1 MSPVLHSRLV
11 RHLAFWAA
19 TLVLSFLMQL
29 PAYFLAG
36 AKLYIGGIFFV
47 QLPASLLTIYP
58 LLYWILPRLQRGQFG
73 LLLLLLGAW
82 VAFSN
87 LVVDALRAL
96 YDLWP
101 GPVLFGEP
109 APAHFAWAHYKD
121 IGFAWFVL
129 TATAGAA
136 SALKLMHDWSE
147 QQQLGQRLQQRKL
160 HAELQLLKA
169 QLQPSFLF
177 DTLGTLQAL
186 TLRKSPEAP
195 AAVLHLAELLRYLLY
210 ASSQDTV
217 PLADEVD
224 MLRHYLA
231 LESLRLGPRVEV
243 AVNFGAVPT
252 GATVAPLL
260 LLPLLENAFRH
271 GTGAAQECPWVSI
284 DLVPKPHS
292 LTLKI
297 INSQTAGPDFREGS
311 GLRTL
316 RERLNRLYP
325 GQHEL
330 KITAEPDLFLATLH
344 LRTASPV
351 APAPLRVAPGP
362 AFRLTPSS

>member
-1 MSPVLHSRLV
+1 MRSARYSRVV

-29 PAYFLAG
+29 PAYFMAG
-36 AKLYIGGIFFV
+36 ASLYVGGIFFV

-73 LLLLLLGAW
+73 LLLVLLGAW
-82 VAFSN
+82 AAYSN
-87 LVVDALRAL
+87 LVIDVLRAL
-96 YDLWP
+96 YDWWP
-101 GPVLFGEP
+101 G
-109 APAHFAWAHYKD
+109 PAHFAWANYRD
-121 IGFAWFVL
+121 LGYTWFVL
-129 TATAGAA
+129 MATAGAA
-136 SALKLMHDWSE
+136 STFKLMRDWSE
-147 QQQLGQRLQQRKL
+147 QQQLGQQLQQRKL

-169 QLQPSFLF
+169 QLQPPFLF
-177 DTLGTLQAL
+177 DTLGTLHAL

-210 ASSQDTV
+210 ASSQDAV

-231 LESLRLGPRVEV
+231 LEQLRLGSRVEV
-243 AVNFGAVPT
+243 ALNFSGALG

-271 GTGAAQECPWVSI
+271 GTGAAQECPWVSL
-284 DLVPKPHS
+284 DLVAKPHS
-292 LTLKI
+292 MTFKV
-297 INSQTAGPDFREGS
+297 INSQAAASTTYQDGS
-311 GLRTL
+311 SLRNL

-325 GQHEL
+325 GRHEL
-330 KITAEPDLFLATLH
+330 KIVAEPDMFLATLH
-344 LRTASPV
+344 LRTTRAAEDKAAL
-351 APAPLRVAPGP
+351 APE
-362 AFRLTPSS
+362 RLTI

>member
-1 MSPVLHSRLV
+1 MSSARHSRVV
-11 RHLAFWAA
+11 RHVAFWVA
-19 TLVLSFLMQL
+19 TVALSLLMQL
-29 PAYFLAG
+29 PAYFIAG
-36 AKLYIGGIFFV
+36 ATLYVGGIFFV

-73 LLLLLLGAW
+73 LLLVLVGAW
-82 VAFSN
+82 LVATN
-87 LVVDALRAL
+87 VVVDVLRAL

-109 APAHFAWAHYKD
+109 APTPFAWTNYSD
-121 IGFAWFVL
+121 LGFAWFVL
-129 TATAGAA
+129 MATAGAA
-136 SALKLMHDWSE
+136 STLKLMHDWSE

-169 QLQPSFLF
+169 QLQPPFLF
-177 DTLGTLQAL
+177 DTLGTLHAL

-195 AAVLHLAELLRYLLY
+195 TAVLHLAELLRYLLY
-210 ASSQDTV
+210 ASSQDAV

-224 MLRHYLA
+224 MMRHYLA

-243 AVNFGAVPT
+243 ALNFSGALV
-252 GATVAPLL
+252 GASVAPLL

-271 GTGAAQECPWVSI
+271 GTSPAQECPWVSI
-284 DLVPKPHS
+284 DLVSKPQS
-292 LTLKI
+292 ITLKV
-297 INSQTAGPDFREGS
+297 INSQTALGPDWQDGS

-325 GQHEL
+325 ARHEL
-330 KITAEPDLFLATLH
+330 KIVAEPDTFLATLH
-344 LRTASPV
+344 LRTPYPIEAK
-351 APAPLRVAPGP
+351 AALQHEM
-362 AFRLTPSS
+362 LTS

>member
-1 MSPVLHSRLV
+1 MSPARHSRV
-11 RHLAFWAA
+11 ARHIAFWVA
-19 TLVLSFLMQL
+19 TMVLSFLMQL

-36 AKLYIGGIFFV
+36 TPLYIGGIFFV

-73 LLLLLLGAW
+73 LLLVLTGAW
-82 VAFSN
+82 LAFSIV
-87 LVVDALRAL
+87 VVDGLRAL

-109 APAHFAWAHYKD
+109 APAHFSWFKYKD
-121 IGFAWFVL
+121 LGFAWFVL
-129 TATAGAA
+129 MAIAGAA
-136 SALKLMHDWSE
+136 STLKLMHDWSE
-147 QQQLGQRLQQRKL
+147 QQQLGQQLQQRKL

-169 QLQPSFLF
+169 QLQPLFLF
-177 DTLGTLQAL
+177 DTLGTLHTL
-186 TLRKSPEAP
+186 TLRKSAEAP
-195 AAVLHLAELLRYLLY
+195 TAVLHLAELLRYLLY
-210 ASSQDTV
+210 ASSQDAV

-231 LESLRLGPRVEV
+231 LEQLRLGPRVEV
-243 AVNFGAVPT
+243 ALNFSGARV

-271 GTGAAQECPWVSI
+271 GTSPAQECPWVSI
-284 DLVPKPHS
+284 DLVAKPHS
-292 LTLKI
+292 MTFKI
-297 INSQTAGPDFREGS
+297 INSQAAAGPEWREGP

-325 GQHEL
+325 ERHEL
-330 KITAEPDLFLATLH
+330 KIGTEPDLFLATLH
-344 LRTASPV
+344 LRTGRQLNTKTALQHDQLAS
-351 APAPLRVAPGP
+351 
-362 AFRLTPSS
+362 